1 MPTQPHMKTHMK
13 DLSQD
18 LSSDLKVREEKKIQ
32 Q

>member
-32 Q
+32 R